1 MKKSLLILF
10 LFGLMS
16 SLSAQI
22 TEPEE
27 LKEVELVAVNY
38 KYLDATTSDQVAV
51 PVKMLQEKVAKFDIT
66 REDFYQDEYGVYEVS
81 FFIPV
86 GTILAAYDRD
96 GKLIRTIEKFKN
108 ISVPAAVREAVMEQ
122 YPKWEII
129 KDVYLVNYHDKKGA
143 EKTYKLKLQNG
154 NEVIRVKTDEKG
166 NIL

>member
-10 LFGLMS
+10 LFGLIS

-66 REDFYQDEYGVYEVS
+66 REDFYQDEYSVYEVN
-81 FFIPV
+81 FFIPM

-96 GKLIRTIEKFKN
+96 GKLIRTIERFKN
-108 ISVPAAVREAVMEQ
+108 ISVPDAVREAVMEQ

-129 KDVYLVNYHDKKGA
+129 KDVYLVNYHDKKGV
-143 EKTYKLKLQNG
+143 EKRYKLKLQNG
-154 NEVIRVKTDEKG
+154 NEVIRIKTDEKG